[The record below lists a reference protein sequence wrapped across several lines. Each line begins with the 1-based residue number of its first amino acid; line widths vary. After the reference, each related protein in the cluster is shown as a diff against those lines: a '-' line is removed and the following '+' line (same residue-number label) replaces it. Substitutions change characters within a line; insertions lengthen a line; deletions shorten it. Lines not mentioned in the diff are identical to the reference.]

1 MIRTYGG
8 PDFSFTYLL
17 FIKHLLRIMVFLVQ
31 GTDRENIEKK
41 KKKKKK
47 KKRKENRQK
56 KNIHKYEKKEKRR
69 IQVK

>member
-1 MIRTYGG
+1 MR
-8 PDFSFTYLL
+8 
-17 FIKHLLRIMVFLVQ
+17 
-31 GTDRENIEKK
+31 KK
-41 KKKKKK
+41 KKRKE

>member
-8 PDFSFTYLL
+8 PNFSFTYLL
-17 FIKHLLRIMVFLVQ
+17 FIKYLLRITVFLVQ

-41 KKKKKK
+41 KKKE

-56 KNIHKYEKKEKRR
+56 KNIHIYEKKEKRR